1 MTKKNTIKIFIVED
15 DEWYSEFL
23 IYHLTLNPDY
33 EVKKFRTAK
42 DFLGALTE
50 NPNIVTLDYTLP
62 DMTGSDVLKR
72 IKDYNNDIQVL
83 IISGQEDVSTAV
95 ELLKQGAY
103 DYIVKN
109 EDARN
114 RILSVVNNIRQ
125 NLELKEE
132 IIQLK
137 EEIGKKYDYNKS
149 IIGNSAAINRCFS
162 LIDKA
167 CKSKITVSITGETGT
182 GKELVAKAIHYNSDR
197 KNKPFVAVNITA
209 IPKELIEAELFGHEK
224 GAFTGAQ
231 NRRIGKF
238 EEANKGTIFLDE
250 IGEMDISLQAKLLRV
265 LQEREFSRIGS
276 NQVIPIEVRVIVATH
291 KNLQEEVKKGNF
303 REDLYYR
310 LLGLPIELPPL
321 RDREG
326 DIIIISKHFI
336 EEYARENRVNKL
348 SLSPQAQKKLLNY
361 PFPGNIRELKAV
373 MELACVMAENDSIQE
388 DNIIFNNARNMTDLL
403 SKEMTLR
410 EYDNTIVQNYLDKY
424 DSNVLLVAKK
434 LDIGKS
440 TIYRMIQNNEVSIK

>member
-1 MTKKNTIKIFIVED
+1 MTKKDTIKIFIVED

-33 EVKKFRTAK
+33 EVKKFRNAK
-42 DFLGALTE
+42 DFLGSLAE

-72 IKDYNNDIQVL
+72 IKEYNNEIQVL
-83 IISGQEDVSTAV
+83 VISGQEDVNTAV

-109 EDARN
+109 DDARN
-114 RILSVVNNIRQ
+114 RILSVVNNIRK
-125 NLELKEE
+125 NLELREE
-132 IIQLK
+132 ISQLK

-149 IIGNSAAINRCFS
+149 IIGTSTTINKAFS

-209 IPKELIEAELFGHEK
+209 IPKDLIEAELFGHEK

-265 LQEREFSRIGS
+265 LQEREITRIGS
-276 NQVIPIEVRVIVATH
+276 NQVVPIDVRVIVATH
-291 KNLQEEVKKGNF
+291 QNLQEEVKKGNF
-303 REDLYYR
+303 REDLFYR

-326 DIIIISKHFI
+326 DILVISKHFI
-336 EEYARENRVNKL
+336 DEYVKENKVSKM
-348 SLSPQAQKKLLNY
+348 SLSSAAQKKLLNY
-361 PFPGNIRELKAV
+361 AFPGNIRELKAV
-373 MELACVMAENDSIQE
+373 IDLACVMADNDVIEE

-403 SKEMTLR
+403 SKEMSLR
-410 EYDNTIVQNYLDKY
+410 KYNNSIVQTYLDKY
-424 DSNVLLVAKK
+424 DGNVLLVAKK

-440 TIYRMIQNNEVSIK
+440 TIYRMIQNNEVQI

>member
-1 MTKKNTIKIFIVED
+1 MTKKDTIKIFIVED

-33 EVKKFRTAK
+33 EVKKFRNAK
-42 DFLGALTE
+42 DFLGSLAE
-50 NPNIVTLDYTLP
+50 NPNIVTLDYTLS

-72 IKDYNNDIQVL
+72 IKEYNNEIQVL
-83 IISGQEDVSTAV
+83 VISGQEDVNTAV

-109 EDARN
+109 DDARN
-114 RILSVVNNIRQ
+114 RILSVVNNIRK
-125 NLELKEE
+125 NLELREE
-132 IIQLK
+132 ISQLK

-149 IIGNSAAINRCFS
+149 IIGTSTTINKAFS

-209 IPKELIEAELFGHEK
+209 IPKDLIEAELFGHEK

-265 LQEREFSRIGS
+265 LQEREITRIGS
-276 NQVIPIEVRVIVATH
+276 NQVVPIDVRVIVATH
-291 KNLQEEVKKGNF
+291 QNLQEEVKKGNF
-303 REDLYYR
+303 REDLFYR

-326 DIIIISKHFI
+326 DILVISKHFI
-336 EEYARENRVNKL
+336 DEYVKENKVSKM
-348 SLSPQAQKKLLNY
+348 SLSSAAQKKLLNY
-361 PFPGNIRELKAV
+361 AFPGNIRELKAV
-373 MELACVMAENDSIQE
+373 IELACVMADNDVIEE

-403 SKEMTLR
+403 SKEMSLR
-410 EYDNTIVQNYLDKY
+410 KYNNSIVQTYLDKY
-424 DSNVLLVAKK
+424 DGNVLLVAKK

-440 TIYRMIQNNEVSIK
+440 TIYRMIQNNEVRI

>member
-42 DFLGALTE
+42 DFLGALAE

-132 IIQLK
+132 ISQLK

-149 IIGNSAAINRCFS
+149 IIGNSAAINRCFG

-209 IPKELIEAELFGHEK
+209 IPRELIEAELFGHEK

-373 MELACVMAENDSIQE
+373 MELACVMAENDTIQD

-440 TIYRMIQNNEVSIK
+440 TIYRMIQNNEVNIK

>member
-42 DFLGALTE
+42 DFLGALAE

-132 IIQLK
+132 ISQLK

-209 IPKELIEAELFGHEK
+209 IPRELIEAELFGHEK

-373 MELACVMAENDSIQE
+373 MELACVMAENDTIQD

-440 TIYRMIQNNEVSIK
+440 TIYRMIQNNEVNIK

>member
-42 DFLGALTE
+42 DFLGALAE

-132 IIQLK
+132 ISQLK

-209 IPKELIEAELFGHEK
+209 IPRELIEAELFGHEK
-224 GAFTGAQ
+224 GAFTGAH

-291 KNLQEEVKKGNF
+291 KNMQEEVKKGNF

-373 MELACVMAENDSIQE
+373 MELACVMAENDTIQD

-440 TIYRMIQNNEVSIK
+440 TIYRMIQNNEVTIK

>member
-1 MTKKNTIKIFIVED
+1 MTKKETIKIFIVED

-33 EVKKFRTAK
+33 EVKKFRNAK
-42 DFLGALTE
+42 DFLGSLAE

-72 IKDYNNDIQVL
+72 IKEYNNEIQVL
-83 IISGQEDVSTAV
+83 VISGQEDVNTAV

-109 EDARN
+109 DDARN
-114 RILSVVNNIRQ
+114 RILSVVNNIRK
-125 NLELKEE
+125 NLELREE
-132 IIQLK
+132 ISQLK

-149 IIGNSAAINRCFS
+149 IIGTSTTINKAFS

-209 IPKELIEAELFGHEK
+209 IPKDLIEAELFGHEK

-265 LQEREFSRIGS
+265 LQEREITRIGS
-276 NQVIPIEVRVIVATH
+276 NQVVPIDVRVIVATH
-291 KNLQEEVKKGNF
+291 QNLQEEVKKGTF
-303 REDLYYR
+303 REDLFYR

-326 DIIIISKHFI
+326 DILVISKHFI
-336 EEYARENRVNKL
+336 DEYVKENKVSKM
-348 SLSPQAQKKLLNY
+348 SLSSAAQKKLLNY
-361 PFPGNIRELKAV
+361 AFPGNIRELKAV
-373 MELACVMAENDSIQE
+373 IELACVMADNDVIEE

-403 SKEMTLR
+403 SKEMSLR
-410 EYDNTIVQNYLDKY
+410 KYNNSIVQTYLDKY
-424 DSNVLLVAKK
+424 DGNVLLVAKK

-440 TIYRMIQNNEVSIK
+440 TIYRMIQNNEVQI